1 MKRVFKLWI
10 ALAALALLL
19 VGCTSKPEEKA
30 ETQPAK
36 ETTSYKVKDDRGV
49 EVTFDKVPQTIIS
62 MMPSNTEILFAL
74 GVGDKVVGA
83 TEYCTYPQQALKIE
97 RIGSTQEFD
106 GERIIELKPDVVVA
120 YSNAPEETI
129 KLLESAGLKVFVLKS
144 SESIADVY
152 ENIALLGQVVD
163 QKDKADKL
171 TADIKVQI
179 DTVKEKVAAVTTP
192 KKVYFEIS
200 PAPTIYTSG
209 SGTFQQELLEV
220 ANVKNIFDD
229 QQSWVK
235 ISEEQVITRNP
246 EVILSS
252 VDNPDSATELMA
264 RPGWDKIAAVQNK
277 AVFKVDKDTTSR
289 PGPRIGEAAE
299 QIAKTVYPELFK

>member
-1 MKRVFKLWI
+1 MKHIFKLWL
-10 ALAALALLL
+10 AFAALALVL
-19 VGCTSKPEEKA
+19 VGCSSKPEEKT
-30 ETQPAK
+30 ETQQAK
-36 ETTSYKVKDDRGV
+36 ETTSYTVKDDRGV
-49 EVTFDKVPQTIIS
+49 EVTFDKVPETIVS

-74 GVGDKVVGA
+74 GVGEKVVGA
-83 TEYCTYPQQALKIE
+83 TEYCTYPEQALKIE
-97 RIGSTQEFD
+97 RIGSTQEFN

-129 KLLESAGLKVFVLKS
+129 KLLEGAGLKVVVLNS
-144 SESIADVY
+144 SKSIADVY

-163 QKDKADKL
+163 KKDVADKL
-171 TADIKVQI
+171 TTDIQAQL
-179 DTVKEKVAAVTTP
+179 DTVKEKVASVP
-192 KKVYFEIS
+192 KPKNVYFEIA

-209 SGTFQQELLEV
+209 SGTFQQELLQV